1 MALQVQDRD
10 SKLDAMAAH
19 WPKIDALLGG
29 ASAMRKAKETY
40 LPKQPA
46 ESDEDY
52 AYRLSTSTLF
62 PAFER
67 TCGVMAGKPFAK
79 ELTLNNVP
87 ASVEAYVGNVDGE
100 GRSLHAFA
108 SDVFNTSAIQYG
120 FGGILVD
127 YTKTEGQARTQAD
140 EKAMGARPYMVHIK
154 HDQILGYKTQ
164 RAGDKV
170 VFTQL
175 RIKETKEEDD
185 GYGTKV
191 VNCVRVLEPGKWELW
206 VERSS
211 QSKTAYVLEEQGTT
225 TLSYIP
231 FVPLYG
237 IRKGFMLGM
246 PPLLSL
252 ADLNIKHWQHQSD
265 QDENARFARKRLL
278 VFSGLTNEDK
288 IVMASDMAVR
298 LPPNAKAEVIQGSA
312 ESVNAGRSELQ
323 ALEQQMIQTG
333 AELLVA
339 TPGQRTATEAS
350 NDAEANKSMLQR
362 IVENFEDALDLA
374 LQYMADWIKAGEGGS
389 VSLFKDFA
397 AASLTDASAQLVV
410 QMAQGGLITKETAL
424 REQQRRGVL
433 SPDLDV
439 ATEVAKAKESEP
451 SLGAVGA
458 NDE

>member
-10 SKLDAMAAH
+10 SKLDAMAVH
-19 WPKIDALLGG
+19 WPKIEALLGG
-29 ASAMRKAKETY
+29 TSAMRKAKETY

-46 ESDEDY
+46 ESDDDY

-79 ELTLNNVP
+79 ELTLNKVP
-87 ASVEAYVGNVDGE
+87 AAVEVYVDDVDGE

-108 SDVFNTSAIQYG
+108 SDLFDVSAIKYG

-278 VFSGLTNEDK
+278 VFSGLTNDDK

-312 ESVNAGRSELQ
+312 ESVNAGRSELK
-323 ALEQQMIQTG
+323 ALEEQMIQTG

-410 QMAQGGLITKETAL
+410 TMAQGGLITKETAL
-424 REQQRRGVL
+424 REQMRRGVL

-439 ATEVAKAKESEP
+439 ETEVALAKEAEP
-451 SLGAVGA
+451 SLGTVGT
-458 NDE
+458 E

>member
-10 SKLDAMAAH
+10 PKLDAMAAH
-19 WPKIDALLGG
+19 WPKIEALLGG
-29 ASAMRKAKETY
+29 TTAMRKANDTY
-40 LPKQPA
+40 LPKQPN
-46 ESDEDY
+46 ESQEDY
-52 AYRLSTSTLF
+52 DYRLSTSTLF

-79 ELTLNNVP
+79 ELTLNDVP
-87 ASVEAYVGNVDGE
+87 AAIEAYLGDVDGE

-108 SDVFNTSAIQYG
+108 SDLFDLSAIKYG

-127 YTKTEGQARTQAD
+127 YTNTEGQARTVAD
-140 EKAMGARPYMVHIK
+140 EKAMGARPYMVPIK
-154 HDQILGYKTQ
+154 HSQILGYKVQ
-164 RAGDKV
+164 REGDKLML
-170 VFTQL
+170 TQL
-175 RIKETKEEDD
+175 RIAETKEEPD
-185 GYGTKV
+185 GAYDTAA

-206 VERSS
+206 VERTT
-211 QSKTAYVLEEQGTT
+211 QGQTAYVLEQGGPT

-237 IRKGFMLGM
+237 IRKGFMQGM

-265 QDENARFARKRLL
+265 QDDSARFARKRLL
-278 VFSGLTNEDK
+278 VFTGLTDDSK
-288 IVMASDMAVR
+288 ITIASDMALR
-298 LPPNAKAEVIQGSA
+298 LPPDADAKVVQGSA
-312 ESVNAGRSELQ
+312 ESVTVGRTELQ

-374 LQYMADWIKAGEGGS
+374 LQYMADWVKQGEGGS
-389 VSLFKDFA
+389 ASLFKDFA

-439 ATEVAKAKESEP
+439 ETEVGKAQDQAP
-451 SLGAVGA
+451 SLGTVGT
-458 NDE
+458 E

>member
-19 WPKIDALLGG
+19 WPKIEALLGG
-29 ASAMRKAKETY
+29 TSAMRKAKETY

-52 AYRLSTSTLF
+52 IYRLATSTLF
-62 PAFER
+62 HAFER

-79 ELTLNNVP
+79 ELTLNKVP
-87 ASVEAYVGNVDGE
+87 AAVEAYVGDVDGE

-108 SDVFNTSAIQYG
+108 SDIFDVSAIKFG

-127 YTKTEGQARTQAD
+127 FTKTEGQARTQAD

-185 GYGTKV
+185 GYGTTV

-211 QSKTAYVLEEQGTT
+211 QGKTAYEKESEGVT

-278 VFSGLTNEDK
+278 VFSGLTNDDK

-451 SLGAVGA
+451 SLGTVGA
-458 NDE
+458 E

>member
-19 WPKIDALLGG
+19 WPKIEALLGG
-29 ASAMRKAKETY
+29 TSAMRKAKETY

-46 ESDEDY
+46 ESDDDY
-52 AYRLSTSTLF
+52 TYRLSTSTLF

-79 ELTLNNVP
+79 ELTLNKVP
-87 ASVEAYVGNVDGE
+87 AAVEAYVGDVDGE

-108 SDVFNTSAIQYG
+108 SDIFDVSAIKFG

-211 QSKTAYVLEEQGTT
+211 QSKTAYVLEDQGTT

-278 VFSGLTNEDK
+278 VFSGLTNDDK
-288 IVMASDMAVR
+288 IVMASDMALR

-410 QMAQGGLITKETAL
+410 TMAQGGLITKETAL

-439 ATEVAKAKESEP
+439 ETEVAKAKESEP
-451 SLGAVGA
+451 SLGTVGA
-458 NDE
+458 E

>member
-19 WPKIDALLGG
+19 WPKIEALLGG
-29 ASAMRKAKETY
+29 TSAMRKAKETY

-46 ESDEDY
+46 ESDDDY
-52 AYRLSTSTLF
+52 TYRLSTSTLF

-79 ELTLNNVP
+79 ELTLNKVP
-87 ASVEAYVGNVDGE
+87 VAVEAYVDDVDGE

-108 SDVFNTSAIQYG
+108 SDVFDVSAIKYG
-120 FGGILVD
+120 LGGILVD

-185 GYGTKV
+185 GYGTTV

-206 VERSS
+206 VERAS
-211 QSKTAYVLEEQGTT
+211 QSKTAYEKESEGVT

-278 VFSGLTNEDK
+278 VFSGLTNDDK

-433 SPDLDV
+433 SSDLDV
-439 ATEVAKAKESEP
+439 ETEVSKAKESEP
-451 SLGAVGA
+451 SLGTVGA
-458 NDE
+458 E

>member
-10 SKLDAMAAH
+10 SKLDAMAVH
-19 WPKIDALLGG
+19 WPKIEALLGG
-29 ASAMRKAKETY
+29 TSAMRKAKETY

-46 ESDEDY
+46 ESDDDY

-79 ELTLNNVP
+79 ELTLNKVP
-87 ASVEAYVGNVDGE
+87 AAVEAYLGDVDGE

-108 SDVFNTSAIQYG
+108 SDVFDVSAIKYG
-120 FGGILVD
+120 LGGILVD
-127 YTKTEGQARTQAD
+127 FTKTEGQARTQAD

-185 GYGTKV
+185 GYGTTV

-237 IRKGFMLGM
+237 TRKGFMLGM

-278 VFSGLTNEDK
+278 VFTGLTDDSK
-288 IVMASDMAVR
+288 ITIASDMALR
-298 LPPNAKAEVIQGSA
+298 LPTGADAKVVQGSA
-312 ESVNAGRSELQ
+312 ESVTVGRAELK
-323 ALEQQMIQTG
+323 ALEEQMIQTG

-350 NDAEANKSMLQR
+350 NDASANKASLQR

-374 LQYMADWIKAGEGGS
+374 LQYTADWLVAGDGGA
-389 VSLFKDFA
+389 VSLFKDFGA
-397 AASLTDASAQLVV
+397 DTLSDASAQLVFSMV
-410 QMAQGGLITKETAL
+410 GDNWITKTTGIKEM
-424 REQQRRGVL
+424 QRRGVL
-433 SPDLDV
+433 DPAVDP
-439 ATEVAKAKESEP
+439 EVEIAAAEAEGP
-451 SLGAVGA
+451 ALGAIGGQ
-458 NDE
+458 E

>member
-29 ASAMRKAKETY
+29 TSAMRKAKATY

-79 ELTLNNVP
+79 ELTLNKVP
-87 ASVEAYVGNVDGE
+87 VAVEGYLGDVDGE

-108 SDVFNTSAIQYG
+108 SDIFDVSAIKYG

-127 YTKTEGQARTQAD
+127 YTKTEGQARTVAD

-154 HDQILGYKTQ
+154 HSQILGYKTK

-211 QSKTAYVLEEQGTT
+211 QSKTAYVLEQEGTT

-278 VFSGLTNEDK
+278 VFTGLTSDDK
-288 IVMASDMAVR
+288 VVIASDMALR
-298 LPPNAKAEVIQGSA
+298 LPPNADAKVIQGSA

-374 LQYMADWIKAGEGGS
+374 LQFMADWIKAGEGGS

-451 SLGAVGA
+451 SLGTVGA
-458 NDE
+458 E

>member
-29 ASAMRKAKETY
+29 TSAMRKAKEAY

-79 ELTLNNVP
+79 ELTLNKVP
-87 ASVEAYVGNVDGE
+87 AAVEAYVGNVDGE

-211 QSKTAYVLEEQGTT
+211 QSKTAYALEEQGTT
-225 TLSYIP
+225 TLSHIP

-278 VFSGLTNEDK
+278 VFSGLTNDDK

-362 IVENFEDALDLA
+362 IVENFEDALDLV

-410 QMAQGGLITKETAL
+410 TMAQGGLITEETAL
-424 REQQRRGVL
+424 KEMQRRGVL

-439 ATEVAKAKESEP
+439 ETEAAKAKEGAP
-451 SLGAVGA
+451 ALGTVGT
-458 NDE
+458 E

>member
-29 ASAMRKAKETY
+29 TSAMRKAKEIY

-46 ESDEDY
+46 ESDADY

-79 ELTLNNVP
+79 ELTLNKVP
-87 ASVEAYVGNVDGE
+87 AAVEAYVGNVDGE

-108 SDVFNTSAIQYG
+108 SDIFDVSAIKYG

-127 YTKTEGQARTQAD
+127 YTKTEGQARTVAD

-211 QSKTAYVLEEQGTT
+211 QSKAAYVLEEQGAT
-225 TLSYIP
+225 TLSHIP

-278 VFSGLTNEDK
+278 VFSGLTNDDK

-410 QMAQGGLITKETAL
+410 TMAQGGLITKETAL

-439 ATEVAKAKESEP
+439 DTEVAKAKESEP
-451 SLGAVGA
+451 SLGTVGA
-458 NDE
+458 E

>member
-19 WPKIDALLGG
+19 WPKIEALLGG
-29 ASAMRKAKETY
+29 TSAMRKAKETY

-46 ESDEDY
+46 ESDDDY

-79 ELTLNNVP
+79 ELTLNKVP
-87 ASVEAYVGNVDGE
+87 AAVEAYVGDVDGE

-108 SDVFNTSAIQYG
+108 SDIFDVSAIKFG

-127 YTKTEGQARTQAD
+127 YTKTEGQARTVAD

-185 GYGTKV
+185 GYGTTV
-191 VNCVRVLEPGKWELW
+191 VNCVRVLEPGKLELW

-211 QSKTAYVLEEQGTT
+211 QGKTAYVLEDQGTT

-237 IRKGFMLGM
+237 TRKGFMLGM

-278 VFSGLTNEDK
+278 VFSGLTNDDK
-288 IVMASDMAVR
+288 IIMASDMAVR

-374 LQYMADWIKAGEGGS
+374 LQFMADWIKAGEGGS

-410 QMAQGGLITKETAL
+410 QMAQGSLITEETAL
-424 REQQRRGVL
+424 KEMQRRGVL

-439 ATEVAKAKESEP
+439 ETEVAKAKEGAP
-451 SLGAVGA
+451 ALGMTGVK
-458 NDE
+458 

>member
-10 SKLDAMAAH
+10 SKLDAMAVH
-19 WPKIDALLGG
+19 WPKIEALLGG
-29 ASAMRKAKETY
+29 TSAMRKAKETY

-46 ESDEDY
+46 ESDDDY

-79 ELTLNNVP
+79 ELTLNKVP
-87 ASVEAYVGNVDGE
+87 AAVEVYVDDVDGE

-108 SDVFNTSAIQYG
+108 SDLFDVSAIKYG

-278 VFSGLTNEDK
+278 VFSGLTNDDK

-312 ESVNAGRSELQ
+312 ESVNAGRSELK
-323 ALEQQMIQTG
+323 ALEEQMIQTG

-374 LQYMADWIKAGEGGS
+374 LQFMADWIKAGEGGS

-410 QMAQGGLITKETAL
+410 TMAQGGLITKETAL
-424 REQQRRGVL
+424 REQMRRGVL

-439 ATEVAKAKESEP
+439 ETEVALAKEAEP
-451 SLGAVGA
+451 SLGTVGT
-458 NDE
+458 E

>member
-1 MALQVQDRD
+1 MALQVHERD
-10 SKLDAMAAH
+10 PKLDAMAVH
-19 WPKIDALLGG
+19 WPKIEALLGG
-29 ASAMRKAKETY
+29 TSAMRKAKETY

-79 ELTLNNVP
+79 ELTLNSVP
-87 ASVEAYVGNVDGE
+87 AAVEAYLADVDGE

-108 SDVFNTSAIQYG
+108 SDVFDVSAIKYG

-127 YTKTEGQARTQAD
+127 YTKTEGQARTVAD

-154 HDQILGYKTQ
+154 HDQILGYKAK
-164 RAGDKV
+164 RAGDKIA
-170 VFTQL
+170 FTQL
-175 RIKETKEEDD
+175 RLKETKEEDD
-185 GYGTKV
+185 GYGTTV

-211 QSKTAYVLEEQGTT
+211 NSKTAYVLEEQGTT

-237 IRKGFMLGM
+237 IRKGLMLGM

-265 QDENARFARKRLL
+265 QDDSARFARKRLL
-278 VFSGLTNEDK
+278 VFTGLTNDDK
-288 IVMASDMAVR
+288 VVIASDMALR
-298 LPPNAKAEVIQGSA
+298 LPPNADAKVVQGSA
-312 ESVNAGRSELQ
+312 ESVTVGRAELK
-323 ALEQQMIQTG
+323 ALEEQMIQTG

-397 AASLTDASAQLVV
+397 ANSLSDASAQLVV
-410 QMAQGGLITKETAL
+410 TMAQGNLITEETAL
-424 REQQRRGVL
+424 KEMQRRGVL

-439 ATEVAKAKESEP
+439 ETEAAKAKEGAP
-451 SLGAVGA
+451 ALGTVGT
-458 NDE
+458 E

>member
-1 MALQVQDRD
+1 MALQVHERD
-10 SKLDAMAAH
+10 SKLDAMAVH
-19 WPKIDALLGG
+19 WPKIEALLGG
-29 ASAMRKAKETY
+29 TSAMRKAKETY

-52 AYRLSTSTLF
+52 TYRLSTSTLF

-79 ELTLNNVP
+79 ELTINEVP
-87 ASVEAYVGNVDGE
+87 AAVEAYVDDVDGE

-108 SDVFNTSAIQYG
+108 SDIFDVSAIKFG

-185 GYGTKV
+185 GYGTTV

-278 VFSGLTNEDK
+278 VFSGLTNDDK

-312 ESVNAGRSELQ
+312 ESVNAGRSELK
-323 ALEQQMIQTG
+323 ALEEQMIQTG

-410 QMAQGGLITKETAL
+410 TMAQGGLITKETAL

-439 ATEVAKAKESEP
+439 DTEVAKAKESEP
-451 SLGAVGA
+451 PLGTVGA
-458 NDE
+458 E

>member
-1 MALQVQDRD
+1 MALQVHERD
-10 SKLDAMAAH
+10 SKLDAMAVH
-19 WPKIDALLGG
+19 WPKIEALLGG
-29 ASAMRKAKETY
+29 TSAMRKAKETY

-46 ESDEDY
+46 ESDDDY

-79 ELTLNNVP
+79 ELTINEVP
-87 ASVEAYVGNVDGE
+87 AAVEAYVDDVDGE

-108 SDVFNTSAIQYG
+108 SDIFDVSAIKFG

-211 QSKTAYVLEEQGTT
+211 QSKTAYVLEDQGTT

-278 VFSGLTNEDK
+278 VFSGLTNDDK

-312 ESVNAGRSELQ
+312 ESVNAGRSELK
-323 ALEQQMIQTG
+323 ALEEQMIQTG

-374 LQYMADWIKAGEGGS
+374 LQFMADWIKAGEGGS

-397 AASLTDASAQLVV
+397 ANSLTDASAQLVV
-410 QMAQGGLITKETAL
+410 TMAQGGLITKETAL
-424 REQQRRGVL
+424 REMQRRAVL
-433 SPDLDV
+433 AQEIDPS
-439 ATEVAKAKESEP
+439 TEAALAAEAAP
-451 SLGAVGA
+451 SLGLAGA
-458 NDE
+458 QQD

>member
-29 ASAMRKAKETY
+29 TSAMRKAKATY

-79 ELTLNNVP
+79 ELTLNKVP
-87 ASVEAYVGNVDGE
+87 ESVEAYVGNVDGE

-170 VFTQL
+170 AFTQL

-211 QSKTAYVLEEQGTT
+211 KGKAAYVLEEQGTT
-225 TLSYIP
+225 TLSHIP

-278 VFSGLTNEDK
+278 VFSGLTNNDK

-374 LQYMADWIKAGEGGS
+374 LQFMADWIKAGEGGS

-410 QMAQGGLITKETAL
+410 TMAQSGLITKETAL

-439 ATEVAKAKESEP
+439 DTEVAKAKESEP
-451 SLGAVGA
+451 SLGTVGA
-458 NDE
+458 E

>member
-1 MALQVQDRD
+1 MALQVHERD
-10 SKLDAMAAH
+10 SKLDTMAVH
-19 WPKIDALLGG
+19 WPKIEALLGG
-29 ASAMRKAKETY
+29 TSAMRKAKETY

-46 ESDEDY
+46 ESDDDY

-79 ELTLNNVP
+79 ELTLNKVP
-87 ASVEAYVGNVDGE
+87 AAVEVYVDDVDGE

-108 SDVFNTSAIQYG
+108 SDLFDVSAIKYG

-278 VFSGLTNEDK
+278 VFSGLTNDDK

-312 ESVNAGRSELQ
+312 ESVNAGRSELK
-323 ALEQQMIQTG
+323 ALEEQMIQTG

-374 LQYMADWIKAGEGGS
+374 LQFMADWIKAGEGGS

-397 AASLTDASAQLVV
+397 ANSLTDASAQLVV
-410 QMAQGGLITKETAL
+410 TMAQGGLITKETAL
-424 REQQRRGVL
+424 REQMRRGVL

-439 ATEVAKAKESEP
+439 ETEVSKAKESEP
-451 SLGAVGA
+451 ALGTVGT
-458 NDE
+458 E

>member
-10 SKLDAMAAH
+10 SKLDAMAVH
-19 WPKIDALLGG
+19 WPKIEALLGG
-29 ASAMRKAKETY
+29 TSAMRKAKETY

-46 ESDEDY
+46 ESDDDY

-79 ELTLNNVP
+79 ELTLNKVP
-87 ASVEAYVGNVDGE
+87 AAVAAYLGDVDGE

-127 YTKTEGQARTQAD
+127 YTKTEGQARTVAD

-175 RIKETKEEDD
+175 RIKEAKEEDD

-237 IRKGFMLGM
+237 TRKGFMLGM

-278 VFSGLTNEDK
+278 VFSGLTNDDK

-374 LQYMADWIKAGEGGS
+374 LQFMADWIKAGEGGS

-410 QMAQGGLITKETAL
+410 QMAQGSLITEETAL
-424 REQQRRGVL
+424 KEMQRRGVL

-439 ATEVAKAKESEP
+439 ETEVAKAKEGAP
-451 SLGAVGA
+451 ALGMTGVK
-458 NDE
+458 

>member
-19 WPKIDALLGG
+19 WPKIEALLGG
-29 ASAMRKAKETY
+29 TSAMRKAKETY

-52 AYRLSTSTLF
+52 TYRLATSTLF

-79 ELTLNNVP
+79 ELTLNKVP
-87 ASVEAYVGNVDGE
+87 AAVEAYLGDVDGE

-108 SDVFNTSAIQYG
+108 SDVFDVSAIKYG
-120 FGGILVD
+120 LGGILVD
-127 YTKTEGQARTQAD
+127 FTKTEGQARTVAD

-154 HDQILGYKTQ
+154 HDQILGYKAK
-164 RAGDKV
+164 RVGDKIA
-170 VFTQL
+170 FTQL
-175 RIKETKEEDD
+175 RLKETKEEDD
-185 GYGTKV
+185 GYGTTV

-237 IRKGFMLGM
+237 TRKGFMLGM

-278 VFSGLTNEDK
+278 VFSGLTNDDK

-374 LQYMADWIKAGEGGS
+374 LQFMADWIKAGEGGS

-397 AASLTDASAQLVV
+397 ANSLTDASAQLVV
-410 QMAQGGLITKETAL
+410 TMAQGGLITKETAL

-439 ATEVAKAKESEP
+439 ETEVSKAKESEP
-451 SLGAVGA
+451 SLGTVGA
-458 NDE
+458 E

>member
-1 MALQVQDRD
+1 MALQVHERD
-10 SKLDAMAAH
+10 SKLDAMAVH
-19 WPKIDALLGG
+19 WPKIEALLGG
-29 ASAMRKAKETY
+29 TSAMRKAKETY

-46 ESDEDY
+46 ESDDDY

-79 ELTLNNVP
+79 ELTLNKVP
-87 ASVEAYVGNVDGE
+87 AAVDAYLGDVDGE

-211 QSKTAYVLEEQGTT
+211 QGKTAYVLEEQGIT
-225 TLSYIP
+225 TLSHIP

-246 PPLLSL
+246 PALLSL

-278 VFSGLTNEDK
+278 VFSGLTSDDK

-397 AASLTDASAQLVV
+397 ANSLTDASAQLVV
-410 QMAQGGLITKETAL
+410 TMAQGGLITKETAL
-424 REQQRRGVL
+424 REQMRRGVL

-439 ATEVAKAKESEP
+439 ETEVSKAKESEP
-451 SLGAVGA
+451 SLGTVGA
-458 NDE
+458 E